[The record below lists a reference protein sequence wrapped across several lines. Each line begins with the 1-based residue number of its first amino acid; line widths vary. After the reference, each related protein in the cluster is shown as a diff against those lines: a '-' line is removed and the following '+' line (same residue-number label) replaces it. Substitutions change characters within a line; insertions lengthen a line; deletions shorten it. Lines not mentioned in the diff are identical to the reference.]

1 MMLRLGNEMRQ
12 LTMKDTHNG
21 HRECEFELL
30 PDEIVLYIFSSLNQY
45 DLRNAALVCKRWFH
59 VSRDIFMKEIVIDIV
74 EEDRQKDR
82 YRDRRGKSRIWGL
95 KMEFERIK
103 GILSRATMLK
113 NLTIHNVSE
122 NISEHIMENVSTLLQ
137 VVAQSSGSKLEKLEM
152 SFGDTIIFN
161 LTEECTSLLEKN
173 CTNLKSLIIESNY
186 GSSYDDA
193 ISTLTNI
200 KSLENIRLS
209 FGFSPSVLP
218 KHIINIAENCSSLQ
232 KIDLHRIKLLNDDC
246 VDTLIRLRKGT
257 LKVLKLK
264 GYHLTDNA
272 FSNLSDCVRLE
283 EFELYLWS
291 NTEKIG
297 SQVLTEISKLTT
309 LKKLIYSMDPQSP
322 LATLGDLSNDF
333 IAMFNTNNLSS
344 LTHLDFSGC
353 IDFDDEGLISAVQVC
368 QGLRKLVVDWCKDLT
383 DEGVLFMMS
392 KCKQLR
398 SLSCQYLGLTDKIL
412 DNILQ
417 KLPKLMYLFLMGCP
431 NISQHIRN
439 RLNQANKADEGLSFL
454 NNKFLKLIIKLKIHC
469 NIPNK

>member
-1 MMLRLGNEMRQ
+1 MG
-12 LTMKDTHNG
+12 
-21 HRECEFELL
+21 EL
-30 PDEIVLYIFSSLNQY
+30 EN
-45 DLRNAALVCKRWFH
+45 W
-59 VSRDIFMKEIVIDIV
+59 
-74 EEDRQKDR
+74 
-82 YRDRRGKSRIWGL
+82 
-95 KMEFERIK
+95 KMEFERTK

-122 NISEHIMENVSTLLQ
+122 HITENVSTLLQ
-137 VVAQSSGSKLEKLEM
+137 VVAQSSGSKLKKLEM
-152 SFGDTIIFN
+152 SFTMVFN
-161 LTEECTSLLEKN
+161 LTKECTSLLEKN
-173 CTNLKSLIIESNY
+173 CTNLKSLIIESDY
-186 GSSYDDA
+186 GWCSKRDDA
-193 ISTLTNI
+193 ISHLTNI

-209 FGFSPSVLP
+209 FGFSWSVLP

-232 KIDLHRIKLLNDDC
+232 RIDLHRIKLLNDDC

-322 LATLGDLSNDF
+322 LAALGDLSNDF

-368 QGLRKLVVDWCKDLT
+368 QSLRKLVVDWCKDLT

-392 KCKQLR
+392 KCKQLH

-431 NISQHIRN
+431 NIPQHIRN

-454 NNKFLKLIIKLKIHC
+454 NNKFLKLKIKLKIHC
-469 NIPNK
+469 NIQKK